1 MAIVTIS
8 TEGNGMSIE
17 QESRP
22 NPLSQ
27 NALVNFYLAPYPP
40 ADAKDLT
47 YHMKNSGVDEMAHN
61 VIFHEGIRNSFSA
74 ADSQF

>member
-8 TEGNGMSIE
+8 TKGNGMSIE

-40 ADAKDLT
+40 ADAKDLS
-47 YHMKNSGVDEMAHN
+47 YHMKNSGIDEMAHN
-61 VIFHEGIRNSFSA
+61 VIFHDI
-74 ADSQF
+74 Q